1 MSMINKGIPYFPT
14 PANFFDEEIME
25 LLEAKFGVLASYIVL
40 RLLCKIYKEGYY
52 VSWGKEQSLIFIR
65 KVGGGIKEEIME
77 KVMELLLEKGFFHK
91 ETYEQYGVLTSERI
105 QEVWFEATTR
115 RKIDFSQLPYILENK
130 KKKGKRKEDV
140 NEENAD
146 ISSTQEDMN
155 PENDDISG
163 QTKLKQTKLNLE
175 EEEISDASF
184 EIPGYAYNQATHNMN
199 GLIESLERHKVT
211 NPKERQTILRLS
223 DYGRKGTQV
232 WKLLSNT
239 SWNKIGA
246 PGKYII
252 AALAG
257 GRKQVG

>member
-1 MSMINKGIPYFPT
+1 M
-14 PANFFDEEIME
+14 
-25 LLEAKFGVLASYIVL
+25 
-40 RLLCKIYKEGYY
+40 
-52 VSWGKEQSLIFIR
+52 
-65 KVGGGIKEEIME
+65 
-77 KVMELLLEKGFFHK
+77 
-91 ETYEQYGVLTSERI
+91 
-105 QEVWFEATTR
+105 
-115 RKIDFSQLPYILENK
+115 
-130 KKKGKRKEDV
+130 

-146 ISSTQEDMN
+146 IFPTQEDVN

-163 QTKLKQTKLNLE
+163 QTKLKETKLNLE
-175 EEEISDASF
+175 EEEINDTSF

-257 GRKQVG
+257 GRKQAG

>member
-1 MSMINKGIPYFPT
+1 MINKGISYFPT

-52 VSWGKEQSLIFIR
+52 ISWGKEQSLIFIR

-146 ISSTQEDMN
+146 IFPTQEGEYLM
-155 PENDDISG
+155 
-163 QTKLKQTKLNLE
+163 TVRLN
-175 EEEISDASF
+175 F
-184 EIPGYAYNQATHNMN
+184 C
-199 GLIESLERHKVT
+199 
-211 NPKERQTILRLS
+211 
-223 DYGRKGTQV
+223 
-232 WKLLSNT
+232 
-239 SWNKIGA
+239 
-246 PGKYII
+246 
-252 AALAG
+252 
-257 GRKQVG
+257 

>member
-52 VSWGKEQSLIFIR
+52 ISWGKEQSLIFIR

-115 RKIDFSQLPYILENK
+115 RKIDFSQLPYILENR

-146 ISSTQEDMN
+146 IFPTQEDVN

-163 QTKLKQTKLNLE
+163 QTKLKETKLNLE
-175 EEEISDASF
+175 EEEINDTSF

-257 GRKQVG
+257 GRKQAS